1 MKDIATATCAYAAKG
16 TKVQLL
22 SAVTTSLV
30 LLLVVTQAALSP
42 LEERAVAAEESIS
55 NSPALKRG
63 KLTQTISRSLT
74 FKISE
79 CNPSWLGMRLISFSQ
94 RSS

>member
-1 MKDIATATCAYAAKG
+1 MKDIAMVTCAYSAKG
-16 TKVQLL
+16 TKVQSL

-30 LLLVVTQAALSP
+30 PLLAVTQAALSP
-42 LEERAVAAEESIS
+42 LEERDVAAEESIS
-55 NSPALKRG
+55 NLPALKRG

>member
-1 MKDIATATCAYAAKG
+1 MVTCAYAAKG
-16 TKVQLL
+16 TKVQSL
-22 SAVTTSLV
+22 SAVTTSPV
-30 LLLVVTQAALSP
+30 LLLVVTQVALSP
-42 LEERAVAAEESIS
+42 QVERDDAAEESIS

-74 FKISE
+74 SKISE

>member
-1 MKDIATATCAYAAKG
+1 MTDIAMAICAYAAKG
-16 TKVQLL
+16 TKVQSL

-55 NSPALKRG
+55 NSPALKRD
-63 KLTQTISRSLT
+63 KLMQTINRSLT